1 MEAVTLMRTFG
12 FQRSKSPARGKRD
25 MFLRN
30 RCTSEHFFTLD
41 GVKKRG
47 SDSPL
52 ASPLFSQQDAPQ
64 AEGLGETP
72 DPKEG

>member
-30 RCTSEHFFTLD
+30 RYTCEHFFTLD
-41 GVKKRG
+41 GVKKEGFGFPPRQSTFFATGRSSSRRLRG
-47 SDSPL
+47 
-52 ASPLFSQQDAPQ
+52 DA
-64 AEGLGETP
+64 
-72 DPKEG
+72 